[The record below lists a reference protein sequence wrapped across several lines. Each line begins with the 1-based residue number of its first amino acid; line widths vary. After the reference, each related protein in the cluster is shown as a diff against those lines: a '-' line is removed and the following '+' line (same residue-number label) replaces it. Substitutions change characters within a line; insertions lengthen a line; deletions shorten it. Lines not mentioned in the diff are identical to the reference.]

1 MTDRE
6 AGAHEAGKRDMG
18 RQDTKDRPFFSDEER
33 FAELINRNV
42 YRGEKILLPENLT
55 LLRRVYPS
63 LSGISGEK
71 ERDVVMKDRKLNI
84 CYGLEIET
92 ESDYS
97 MPERVMVYDACEYEY
112 QIREIHKRHM
122 SDGDYDSY
130 REKKSRMKEADF
142 LLPMITTVLYL
153 GEGHWEA
160 RYKLSQMFW
169 HSAEER
175 ALVGFQDYSFPLIE
189 ADFVKPED
197 YQTDLRDFFQAMQ
210 CRRDKKRLIK
220 LLQTERFRYLDRQ
233 TEQVI
238 AVHLNMKGLVQKM
251 EKENKPMCKAV
262 QDWIEDERNKGR
274 REGIK
279 EGKREGKR
287 EGKKEE
293 KIQII
298 RRMQEKGLEESLI
311 RQMTKCT
318 KAEFAAAA
326 GR

>member
-1 MTDRE
+1 MR
-6 AGAHEAGKRDMG
+6 HEAGKRDMG
-18 RQDTKDRPFFSDEER
+18 RQDTKDRPFFSDEGR

-63 LSGISGEK
+63 LSGASGEK

-153 GEGHWEA
+153 GEVHWEA
-160 RYKLSQMFW
+160 HYKLSQMLW
-169 HSAEER
+169 HSVEER
-175 ALVGFQDYSFPLIE
+175 ALSVVGFQDYSFPLIE

-220 LLQTERFRYLDRQ
+220 LLQTERFLHLDRQ

-238 AVHLNMKGLVQKM
+238 AVHLNMKGLLQKM
-251 EKENKPMCKAV
+251 EKENKSMCKAV

-279 EGKREGKR
+279 EGKREGKK

-293 KIQII
+293 KLQII

-318 KAEFAAAA
+318 KAEFAAVA